1 MKEFSK
7 KKSNVTVNDI
17 AKAVNI
23 SASTVS
29 RALNNHPKISQ
40 KTKEKVWEAAKK
52 LGYFPNIPAY
62 MQKQKSNIVLI
73 LVDNLQ
79 KPASQDF
86 IVSAQNKLTQK
97 GFEPLIKFISKNEQG
112 YFSIISTINTV
123 EIIGIISLLEENKFT
138 EEDYQLI
145 IDLKLPLITFN
156 KINSEI
162 HHTNIIPDW
171 YNGSYIAT
179 NHLITQGAKNLLL
192 IVDKNENSIYD
203 ELKNGCETATSNSSC
218 EFTIL
223 RCDSNKRSIQ
233 FEIDELLKRTPDI
246 DGIIC
251 SNNLIALQSI
261 NYLKSK
267 NIEVPTKI
275 MLVSFGNEFTGMNSS
290 FPRATTVEYSAENLG
305 TIAAKE
311 LIKLAH
317 HNPLEK
323 KLIVEPVKLI
333 IRDSSMPD

>member
-1 MKEFSK
+1 MEEFSK
-7 KKSNVTVNDI
+7 KKSNITVNDI

-40 KTKEKVWEAAKK
+40 KTKEKVWKTAKK

-62 MQKQKSNIVLI
+62 MQKQKSNIVLL
-73 LVDNLQ
+73 LVDNLE
-79 KPASQDF
+79 KSATHDF

-97 GFEPLIKFISKNEQG
+97 GFEPLIKFISKNEHG
-112 YFSIISTINTV
+112 YFSIIHTIKTV
-123 EIIGIISLLEENKFT
+123 ETIGIISLLEENKFT

-171 YNGSYIAT
+171 YNGAYLAT
-179 NHLITQGAKNLLL
+179 NHLITQGAKNILL
-192 IVDKNENSIYD
+192 IVDKYENSIYK
-203 ELKNGCETATSNSSC
+203 ELKNGSETAISNSC
-218 EFTIL
+218 ELTIL
-223 RCDSNKRSIQ
+223 RSDSNKRSIQ
-233 FEIDELLKRTPDI
+233 FEIDELLKRNENI

-251 SNNLIALQSI
+251 SNNLIAHQSI

-267 NIEVPTKI
+267 NIEVPTKV
-275 MLVSFGNEFTGMNSS
+275 MLVSFGNELSCMNSS
-290 FPRATTVEYSAENLG
+290 FPRATTVEYSSENLG
-305 TIAAKE
+305 IIAAKE
-311 LIKLAH
+311 LIKLANN
-317 HNPLEK
+317 NPLEN

-333 IRDSSMPD
+333 IRDSSMPV